1 MLMNIGKHRSFNLFI
16 DEFQDF
22 PYVNPAIYSDIQD
35 VWDRERRNAK
45 VNMVVSGSAC
55 SMMEKIFKD
64 EKRPLFGRAD
74 MTLSL
79 EPFRTDVLK
88 EIMADHKENYNNDDL
103 LALYCFSGGVPKYVE
118 LLMDNDCTDMEKMVE
133 YMTRPDSQFF
143 DEGRNMLIQEF
154 GKQYATYFSILG
166 LIAAGDV
173 TLPQIEGMLGEKSL
187 GG

>member
-1 MLMNIGKHRSFNLFI
+1 
-16 DEFQDF
+16 
-22 PYVNPAIYSDIQD
+22 
-35 VWDRERRNAK
+35 
-45 VNMVVSGSAC
+45 
-55 SMMEKIFKD
+55 
-64 EKRPLFGRAD
+64 

-103 LALYCFSGGVPKYVE
+103 LALYCFFGGVPKYVE

-173 TLPQIEGMLGEKSL
+173 TLLSVEMGCH
-187 GG
+187 GGDTPWVAHEDDFICQLFRFYVEMEDASVLVDDKF

>member
-1 MLMNIGKHRSFNLFI
+1 
-16 DEFQDF
+16 
-22 PYVNPAIYSDIQD
+22 
-35 VWDRERRNAK
+35 
-45 VNMVVSGSAC
+45 
-55 SMMEKIFKD
+55 
-64 EKRPLFGRAD
+64 

-143 DEGRNMLIQEF
+143 DEGQEYADSRVRETVCHLF
-154 GKQYATYFSILG
+154 LDSWAYCGWRCHTPPDRWNAWRKKSGRTNESSGGRIWTDQEKETYQSQQYL
-166 LIAAGDV
+166 
-173 TLPQIEGMLGEKSL
+173 
-187 GG
+187 

>member
-1 MLMNIGKHRSFNLFI
+1 
-16 DEFQDF
+16 
-22 PYVNPAIYSDIQD
+22 
-35 VWDRERRNAK
+35 
-45 VNMVVSGSAC
+45 
-55 SMMEKIFKD
+55 
-64 EKRPLFGRAD
+64 

-103 LALYCFSGGVPKYVE
+103 LALYCFFGGVPKYVE

-173 TLPQIEGMLGEKSL
+173 TLPQIDGMLGE
-187 GG
+187 